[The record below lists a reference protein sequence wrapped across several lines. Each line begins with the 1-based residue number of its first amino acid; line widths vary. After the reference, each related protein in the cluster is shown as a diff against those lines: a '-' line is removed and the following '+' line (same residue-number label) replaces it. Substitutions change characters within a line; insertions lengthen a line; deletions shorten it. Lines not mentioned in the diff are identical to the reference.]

1 MTMIEDK
8 RGISCD
14 QTFNNPF
21 YKRLKLFQHIAEL
34 TITDAIK
41 GSSK

>member
-1 MTMIEDK
+1 MTMIEDN

-14 QTFNNPF
+14 QTFNNPS
-21 YKRLKLFQHIAEL
+21 YKRLKSFQHIAEL

-41 GSSK
+41 GSSR